1 LLYRLFLHGLGVAL
15 KSAIKRTQV
24 QLGRRYRQL
33 RNLWRAEG
41 LVGVSDRTRRAIAER
56 LVPKNAIMPVR
67 CSDVMAADFSRPLK
81 PAILDVVP
89 GQPLVI
95 NWVTTPSAPGSGGH
109 TTIFRIVRYLEAHGY
124 HNRIYFYDV
133 YGGDHSYY
141 RSIVRDYY
149 DFHGPVAS
157 VDEGMDDAHIVM
169 ATAWPTA
176 YPAFNSTCAGKRFY
190 FVQDFE
196 PFFHPVGAVSLLAEN
211 TYHMGFHAVT
221 AGKWLSTKLK
231 EEFGMTADSFDFGCD
246 VAAYSRKQDSNR
258 SGLVFYARPE
268 AARRGFELGLMTMEI
283 FAARHPEIDL
293 HFYGET
299 MGNLPFR
306 FVNHGRVTP
315 DQLNQIYNRCY
326 AGLSLSLT
334 NVSLVPHEM
343 LAAGC
348 IPVVN
353 EGIQNRI
360 VLDNPFVRYAQPNP
374 HALASELEAVVTDT
388 DFESLSQSAAASI
401 HGVTWDDAGATI
413 DGILRRA
420 LQLNSED
427 RDQDDFAICAS
438 FYRTAL

>member
-1 LLYRLFLHGLGVAL
+1 MFAYKKA
-15 KSAIKRTQV
+15 QM
-24 QLGRRYRQL
+24 GRRYRQL
-33 RNLWRAEG
+33 RDLMRVEG
-41 LVGVSDRTRRAIAER
+41 PAGITDRVRRVVAER
-56 LVPKNAIMPVR
+56 LAPKEVIMPVR
-67 CSDVMAADFSRPLK
+67 RAEVIAADLSRPFR
-81 PAILDVVP
+81 PTIPDVIS
-89 GQPLVI
+89 GQPLI
-95 NWVTTPSAPGSGGH
+95 ANWVTTPPSPWSGGH
-109 TTIFRIVRYLEAHGY
+109 TTLFRIVRYLETHGY
-124 HNRIYFYDV
+124 RNRIYFYDV
-133 YGGDHSYY
+133 YGGDHRYY
-141 RSIVRDYY
+141 QSIVRDYY
-149 DFHGPVAS
+149 GFEGPVAN

-176 YPAFNSTCAGKRFY
+176 YPIFNSTCAGKRFY

-211 TYHMGFHAVT
+211 TYRMGFHAIT
-221 AGKWLSTKLK
+221 AGKWLSTKLT

-246 VAAYSRKQDSNR
+246 VAAYSRKQDSDR
-258 SGLVFYARPE
+258 SGIVFYARPE

-283 FAARHPEIDL
+283 FAARHPEIDI
-293 HFYGET
+293 HFYGDT

-374 HALASELEAVVTDT
+374 HALASELEAVVTNT
-388 DFESLSQSAAASI
+388 DFELLSQLAAASV
-401 HGVTWDDAGATI
+401 HGVTWDDAGLTI
-413 DGILRRA
+413 DGILCRSLR
-420 LQLNSED
+420 QNIEET
-427 RDQDDFAICAS
+427 DQGDLETCAS
-438 FYRTAL
+438 SDRTAV